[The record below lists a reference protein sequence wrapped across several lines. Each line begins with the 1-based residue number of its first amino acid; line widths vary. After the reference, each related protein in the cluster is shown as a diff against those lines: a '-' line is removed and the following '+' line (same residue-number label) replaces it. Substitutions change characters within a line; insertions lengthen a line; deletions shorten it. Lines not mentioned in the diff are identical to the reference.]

1 MGRLVH
7 RVQVYKE
14 FADELERQGRLLY
27 DSSLSIFYQDLSV
40 GQDIS
45 YSHGYKIHVN
55 GYHYDIRLQLVKF
68 ILH

>member
-1 MGRLVH
+1 MGRLVR

-40 GQDIS
+40 G
-45 YSHGYKIHVN
+45 
-55 GYHYDIRLQLVKF
+55 
-68 ILH
+68 